1 VGKTAVTGHLA
12 RLLAADR
19 DVVVVAMGRGGP
31 PEPEVAEVRPTLE
44 RLLELSREGRHAAS
58 DYLETAALAGVV
70 TIGCRRCGGGL
81 AGAPGESNVLAG
93 AALAAE
99 REPDLVVFD
108 GSGAAI
114 PPVETGAR
122 VLVTSVAQPV
132 DVVVGYLN
140 AFRILVS
147 DLVVLTG
154 AEAGSGYEELAHAI
168 AEVKDLPVVPVVL
181 RPRPSE
187 PILAR
192 RVAYFST
199 APEEA
204 HEVIASHLRD
214 EHGADVVLVSGNLAR
229 RSDLREEL
237 ERVDADVFLVEIKA
251 AAIDVVAEAAS
262 ERGVEVVFADNEL
275 VPVGVHDL
283 DTELVRLADAAAARE
298 AVPR

>member
-1 VGKTAVTGHLA
+1 
-12 RLLAADR
+12 
-19 DVVVVAMGRGGP
+19 M
-31 PEPEVAEVRPTLE
+31 
-44 RLLELSREGRHAAS
+44 
-58 DYLETAALAGVV
+58 
-70 TIGCRRCGGGL
+70 
-81 AGAPGESNVLAG
+81 
-93 AALAAE
+93 
-99 REPDLVVFD
+99 
-108 GSGAAI
+108 
-114 PPVETGAR
+114 
-122 VLVTSVAQPV
+122 
-132 DVVVGYLN
+132 
-140 AFRILVS
+140 
-147 DLVVLTG
+147 
-154 AEAGSGYEELAHAI
+154 
-168 AEVKDLPVVPVVL
+168 VPVVL

-204 HEVIASHLRD
+204 HEIIARHLRD

-237 ERVDADVFLVEIKA
+237 ERVDAEVFLVEIKA